1 MKLVDVLNNY
11 PITQIGMMS
20 KAEYHPFQMK
30 TYICQ
35 LCSFKA
41 KEESVFVHIFKTHIG
56 GPASIQCS
64 CGYIALKQASLRRH
78 QAKFGCTEN
87 EERLSEPVPLDKFMR
102 KCTQQEIQTLVPE
115 TTPTQASFTLDYQDW
130 EMAEGGE
137 DQQWV
142 YAKEI
147 EEKNKNLE
155 KEVKELKR
163 INDVLASELLSPEL
177 GVHVRSAL
185 SGFDAA
191 WEEQQAIQRERVKK
205 NPGADLFPDPP
216 QRLQSSVTVPSSNVH
231 LSRN

>member
-1 MKLVDVLNNY
+1 MKLIDVLNNY
-11 PITQIGMMS
+11 HIIQIGMMS

-30 TYICQ
+30 TYTCI

-56 GPASIQCS
+56 ELAPIQCS
-64 CGYIALKQASLRRH
+64 CGFVALKQASLSGH

-87 EERLSEPVPLDKFMR
+87 EERPAEPVPSDKIMR
-102 KCTQQEIQTLVPE
+102 KCTQLEIQTLVPE
-115 TTPTQASFTLDYQDW
+115 TTPTQTSFTLDYQDW

-142 YAKEI
+142 RAKEL

-163 INDVLASELLSPEL
+163 INNALTSELLHQSL
-177 GVHVRSAL
+177 GCL
-185 SGFDAA
+185 SG
-191 WEEQQAIQRERVKK
+191 R
-205 NPGADLFPDPP
+205 LF
-216 QRLQSSVTVPSSNVH
+216 LGSM
-231 LSRN
+231 LLG